1 MDDLLPIVLSV
12 LEVLIPYCLCDSK
25 PESFCYIHVHV
36 LRNNPKFIFSGSGR
50 CTLCFFLRCIGSETT
65 WRISPWSGQGC
76 WKEEERSEF
85 CVYSVNICVL
95 FLNSWNTSSPRSSSP
110 RSSSDVMC
118 ALYHYRRRSVNTRHP
133 FQRGLGRRRSLEDLR
148 RPTSYRKVHIES
160 LTFHCTM

>member
-1 MDDLLPIVLSV
+1 MIRSQKASV
-12 LEVLIPYCLCDSK
+12 TYMYMCFVT
-25 PESFCYIHVHV
+25 
-36 LRNNPKFIFSGSGR
+36 
-50 CTLCFFLRCIGSETT
+50 TLNLYFLAAVDVPFVFFLRCIGSETT

-95 FLNSWNTSSPRSSSP
+95 FLNSWNTSSPRSSS
-110 RSSSDVMC
+110 DVMC

-133 FQRGLGRRRSLEDLR
+133 FQRGLGRRRSREDLR